1 MADWNK
7 IRKEYI
13 KTNISQRA
21 LAKKYGVCEKS
32 VAKRSKAEGWVALR
46 QQAVCKS
53 TAKTVSTIANE
64 NGKVET
70 KMQGAALALIEKAT
84 EGIELTNPADAK
96 TLKSY
101 SGVLRDVKEILN
113 LRSGLD
119 IREQEARIE
128 NLRRQAEAG
137 KDENGAV
144 EVVFNAGDPG
154 WNE

>member
-21 LAKKYGVCEKS
+21 LAKKYDISEKA

-46 QQAVCKS
+46 QQAVGKS
-53 TAKTVSTIANE
+53 VAKVVETIANE

-84 EGIELTNPADAK
+84 EGIELTNPEDAK
-96 TLKSY
+96 ALKSY
-101 SGVLRDVKEILN
+101 SGVLRDVKEILS
-113 LRSGLD
+113 LRSTLD

-137 KDENGAV
+137 KEEKGAV

>member
-21 LAKKYGVCEKS
+21 LAKKYGISEKA
-32 VAKRSKAEGWVALR
+32 VAKRSKAEGWVMLR
-46 QQAVCKS
+46 QQAVGKS
-53 TAKTVSTIANE
+53 AANVVETIAKE

-70 KMQGAALALIEKAT
+70 KMQTAALALIEKAT
-84 EGIELTNPADAK
+84 EGIGLTNPSDAK

-101 SGVLRDVKEILN
+101 SGVLRDLKEILS
-113 LRSGLD
+113 LRSSLD